1 MLKRGAVGALAS
13 CFLFS
18 AAAIEVGGAAFN
30 LAWAGTQ
37 ADFDKHIAVCTAE
50 TVKWCDT
57 RAKNAK
63 DAEQPTPQE
72 QARAKSCQA
81 AFAAAAGGPDQ
92 ALQVAPCNAY
102 KLTAKKWATGPATM
116 YQEKLEGLKETI
128 NTLVTE
134 QKVGVI
140 AFQEVKSEEAIRVV
154 LGAHASSFEACV
166 APHNAFQT
174 VGFAWNKSL
183 GQGKC
188 TPHPAL
194 SIKENLSESSSI
206 RKLRPGAELALTIGG
221 QHITFLNVHLKSG
234 CANLHDD
241 ATFKGNVLT
250 SKDTACNVLNRQ
262 VEPLET
268 WIEDVAKR
276 SPLFV
281 VLGDFNRKL
290 DEEAREAVAPNQVR
304 TDGSLPDSK
313 NTPDADGSVK
323 SKYLWQEISDGS
335 PTLVQVPLGTSATEC
350 KGFMGL
356 DHILLSGDLDAR
368 QKVKATSFKLP
379 VQSKPKQVIETS
391 DHCPRVAKIAF

>member
-1 MLKRGAVGALAS
+1 MFKRVAVGALAS

-18 AAAIEVGGAAFN
+18 VAAREVGVAAFN

-57 RAKNAK
+57 RAKMTK
-63 DAEQPTPQE
+63 DAEQPTPEE
-72 QARAKSCQA
+72 QARAKSCQT

-116 YQEKLEGLKETI
+116 YQEKLEGLKGTI
-128 NTLVTE
+128 NTLVSE

-140 AFQEVKSEEAIRVV
+140 AFQEVKSAEAIREI
-154 LGAHASSFEACV
+154 LGAHASSFETCA

-174 VGFAWNKSL
+174 VGFAWKKSL

-188 TPHPAL
+188 TPRPAL
-194 SIKENLSESSSI
+194 SIKEDLSESSSI

-221 QHITFLNVHLKSG
+221 QQITFLNVHLKSG

-241 ATFKGNVLT
+241 PTFKGNLLT
-250 SKDTACNVLNRQ
+250 SRDTACSVLNRQ
-262 VEPLET
+262 IEPLES

-276 SPLFV
+276 SPFFV

-290 DEEAREAVAPNQVR
+290 DEEAREAVAPNKVR
-304 TDGSLPDSK
+304 TDGSLPNRT
-313 NTPDADGSVK
+313 NTTDADGSVK

-335 PTLVQVPLGTSATEC
+335 PALVQVPLGTSATGC
-350 KGFMGL
+350 KGFTGL
-356 DHILLSGDLDAR
+356 DHILLSGDLNAR
-368 QKVKATSFKLP
+368 QKVKVTSFKLP
-379 VQSKPKQVIETS
+379 VQTKPKQVIGTS
-391 DHCPRVAKIAF
+391 DHCPRVTKVAF